1 MSRTNI
7 VREFPEHPILT
18 DLAPYLD
25 ELPPLIARKKVAYF
39 TGGAISSKKMAN
51 DDSRGI
57 GPAVRHRIGEAI
69 VYPKAFFLAYLE
81 SLGVKTVVVP
91 TL

>member
-1 MSRTNI
+1 MSRTLAVEI
-7 VREFPEHPILT
+7 PEEPVLT

-25 ELPPLIARKKVAYF
+25 VLPPLIARKRVAYF
-39 TGGAISSKKMAN
+39 TGGAISPKKVAN
-51 DDSRGI
+51 DDCRGT

-69 VYPKAFFLAYLE
+69 VYPKAIFLAYLE

>member
-1 MSRTNI
+1 MGRPLAVKI
-7 VREFPEHPILT
+7 PEEPVLT

-25 ELPPLIARKKVAYF
+25 VLPPLIARKRVAYF
-39 TGGAISSKKMAN
+39 TGGAISPKKVAN
-51 DDSRGI
+51 DDCRGT